1 MGRLTDVAGSTWH
14 ARASLHIL
22 PLLLAEVPLLFLAV
36 VSLVLPPFDG
46 RLTPVSRV
54 QAERESLWKATS
66 EGEKEAKEAWTKAKT
81 AKADAEKA
89 ATEKAEAEKAEGV
102 EEVEA
107 EDTEEATVAK
117 DEL

>member
-1 MGRLTDVAGSTWH
+1 MCRLTDDAGSTWH

-22 PLLLAEVPLLFLAV
+22 PLLLAEVPLLVLAV
-36 VSLVLPPFDG
+36 VSLVLPPF
-46 RLTPVSRV
+46 TPVSRL

-66 EGEKEAKEAWTKAKT
+66 EGEKDAKEAWTKAKT
-81 AKADAEKA
+81 AKADADKA
-89 ATEKAEAEKAEGV
+89 ATEKAEAEAEEAEGV